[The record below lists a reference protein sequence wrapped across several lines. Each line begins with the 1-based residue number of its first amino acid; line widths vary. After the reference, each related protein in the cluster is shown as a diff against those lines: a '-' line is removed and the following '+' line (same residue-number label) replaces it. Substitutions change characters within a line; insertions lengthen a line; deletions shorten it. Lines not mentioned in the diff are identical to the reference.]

1 MLNKKGKKTQD
12 SERIINSV
20 LVLIS
25 KDKVTLNSGQLN
37 D

>member
-25 KDKVTLNSGQLN
+25 KDHMVK
-37 D
+37 